1 MRFKTN
7 KIWTSACAV
16 VITAACANLFSSCN
30 DDLPAESYYTFT
42 GEMMSDFLRNH
53 EDFSL
58 FCQIAERAGQMDF
71 LGKPRWAHLLPRHQF
86 GRGGIHAGAW
96 LRLGG

>member
-71 LGKPRWAHLLPRHQF
+71 LGS
-86 GRGGIHAGAW
+86 RGGRTFFPAINSGV
-96 LRLGG
+96 